1 MNTKLSESL
10 IRNFSIAIIGA
21 VAFQFFFMFYFL
33 FAAPDF
39 WMRTLYLC
47 GGIVISGIYILIDL
61 MMVLEPGIMKTD
73 DYIMG
78 ALMLYLDLVRMFLYI
93 LELMGS

>member
-1 MNTKLSESL
+1 
-10 IRNFSIAIIGA
+10 
-21 VAFQFFFMFYFL
+21 MFYFM
-33 FAAPDF
+33 FSSPDF

-47 GGIVISGIYILIDL
+47 GGIVVVGIYILIDL
-61 MMVLEPGIMKTD
+61 LMILEPGVMKTD

-93 LELMGS
+93 LELMGTQK